1 MESRE
6 KPRKCYIKPQ
16 INQVMLKIEEAVL
29 AGCKTGAGAPGVTN
43 KTCDHS
49 QCKRS
54 IYGS

>member
-43 KTCDHS
+43 KNCDHA

-54 IYGS
+54 VYGS